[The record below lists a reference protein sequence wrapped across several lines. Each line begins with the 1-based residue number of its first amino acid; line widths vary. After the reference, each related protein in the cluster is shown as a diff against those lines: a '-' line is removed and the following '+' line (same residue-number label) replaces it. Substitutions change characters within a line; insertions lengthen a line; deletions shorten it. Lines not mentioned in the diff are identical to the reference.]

1 MNAGDSVNTENSE
14 RERAN
19 ALEELSA
26 ALARTTDPA
35 LVKSFLRSILTEYEA
50 GEIAT
55 RWALVRLI
63 DEGMS
68 QRSISRALG
77 LSLCKITRGSRELK
91 KNNSAFRRMVD
102 TYKSISAESLHFSA

>member
-1 MNAGDSVNTENSE
+1 METDTRPKEAGPE
-14 RERAN
+14 RDI

-26 ALARTTDPA
+26 ALAQTSDPE
-35 LVKSFLRSILTEYEA
+35 LVKQFLLSILTEYEA

-63 DEGMS
+63 DRGMS
-68 QRSISRALG
+68 QRSIARSLG

-91 KNNSAFRRMVD
+91 KRDSAFRRMVE
-102 TYKSISAESLHFSA
+102 TYKEVSPESLHFSA